1 MMREKKKTPESGPQC
16 NAIKYKINQIKE
28 LDHSD
33 NLLLG
38 ENWHSVLGSS
48 VHSGSSR
55 SSAGS
60 PDGGGCL
67 ITDLRLN
74 QSNAHTGDGSVEIL
88 SNDTHFG

>member
-67 ITDLRLN
+67 ITDSFNKVSAQETCHNIYRRD
-74 QSNAHTGDGSVEIL
+74 H
-88 SNDTHFG
+88 